1 MPSLRIFASTRALRI
16 CGRLLDGRIGEIF
29 LLSCFWC
36 ARMRLKLG
44 RAGRRE
50 PSGTGT
56 IEIVEE
62 RGMRVLH
69 LGSRAIQSAMRI
81 TRPWDLEL
89 AYTRAMMGF
98 LLFVSTPHDV
108 LMIGLGGGSLA
119 RFIRKQREQTC
130 ITAVEIDPRVIA
142 AARMHF
148 ELPPDDATLRV
159 VEADGA
165 LYVRQHPG
173 SADVILLDGFDA
185 GNQVEALATQT
196 FYAACRRVLRPG
208 GVLVV
213 NLWGQDKEFAEYF
226 ARLGRAFDDEVGWIS
241 VQNKT
246 NVIVF
251 AFADVG
257 AAERLDAAR
266 PRLADLS
273 KRYGLDLAG
282 FARDFQ
288 WAAGTAPQLG

>member
-1 MPSLRIFASTRALRI
+1 
-16 CGRLLDGRIGEIF
+16 
-29 LLSCFWC
+29 
-36 ARMRLKLG
+36 MRLKFG
-44 RAGRRE
+44 KRRADDDGLE
-50 PSGTGT
+50 VT
-56 IEIVEE
+56 EE

-69 LGSRAIQSAMRI
+69 LGSRAIQSAMRLN
-81 TRPWDLEL
+81 RPWDLEL

-98 LLFVSTPHDV
+98 LMFKPTPAEV

-119 RFIRKQREQTC
+119 KFIRKQRPQTR

-142 AARMHF
+142 TARTHF

-159 VEADGA
+159 IEADGA

-196 FYAACRRVLRPG
+196 FYAACRRVLRPD

-213 NLWGQDKEFAEYF
+213 NLWGRDSEFAEYF
-226 ARLGRAFDDEVGWIS
+226 ARLSRAFDGEVGWIS

-246 NVIVF
+246 NVILF
-251 AFADVG
+251 AFNEPG
-257 AAERLDAAR
+257 APARLETAR
-266 PRLADLS
+266 PQLADLS
-273 KRYGLDLAG
+273 KRWGLDLRG

-288 WAAGTAPQLG
+288 WVEGIAPLLE

>member
-1 MPSLRIFASTRALRI
+1 
-16 CGRLLDGRIGEIF
+16 
-29 LLSCFWC
+29 
-36 ARMRLKLG
+36 MRLKFG
-44 RAGRRE
+44 KRRATDDGLE
-50 PSGTGT
+50 VT
-56 IEIVEE
+56 EE
-62 RGMRVLH
+62 RGMRTLH

-81 TRPWDLEL
+81 SRPWDLEL

-98 LLFVSTPHDV
+98 LMFNNMPQDV

-119 RFIRKQREQTC
+119 KFIRRQRPQTR

-142 AARMHF
+142 AARTHF
-148 ELPPDDATLRV
+148 ELPPDDDALRV

-165 LYVRQHPG
+165 LYVRQHPA

-196 FYAACRRVLRPG
+196 FYAACRRALKPG

-213 NLWGQDKEFAEYF
+213 NLWGRDSEFSEYF
-226 ARLGRAFDDEVGWIS
+226 ARLTRAFDGEVGWIP
-241 VQNKT
+241 VQDKT

-251 AFADVG
+251 GFTESG
-257 AAERLDAAR
+257 AAARLDAAR

-273 KRYGLDLAG
+273 KRYGLDLRS

-288 WAAGTAPQLG
+288 WADGIAPLLQ

>member
-1 MPSLRIFASTRALRI
+1 
-16 CGRLLDGRIGEIF
+16 
-29 LLSCFWC
+29 
-36 ARMRLKLG
+36 MRLRLG
-44 RAGRRE
+44 KRRADDGGLE
-50 PSGTGT
+50 VT
-56 IEIVEE
+56 EE
-62 RGMRVLH
+62 RGLRVLR
-69 LGSRAIQSAMRI
+69 LGSRAIQSAMRVN
-81 TRPWDLEL
+81 RPWDLEL

-98 LLFVSTPHDV
+98 LMFNPLPQEV

-119 RFIRKQREQTC
+119 KFIRKQRPQTR

-142 AARMHF
+142 AARTHF
-148 ELPPDDATLRV
+148 ELPPDDATLSV

-196 FYAACRRVLRPG
+196 FYAACRRALKPNG
-208 GVLVV
+208 MLVV
-213 NLWGQDKEFAEYF
+213 NLWGRDSEFAEYF
-226 ARLGRAFDDEVGWIS
+226 ARLTRAFEGEVGWLS

-251 AFADVG
+251 AFAEAG
-257 AAERLDAAR
+257 ALARLDAGQPQRAN
-266 PRLADLS
+266 LS
-273 KRYGLDLAG
+273 RRWGLDLRG

-288 WAAGTAPQLG
+288 WAEGIAPLLE

>member
-1 MPSLRIFASTRALRI
+1 MA
-16 CGRLLDGRIGEIF
+16 
-29 LLSCFWC
+29 
-36 ARMRLKLG
+36 MRLKMG
-44 RAGRRE
+44 KRRADDAGLE
-50 PSGTGT
+50 V
-56 IEIVEE
+56 IEE

-89 AYTRAMMGF
+89 GYTRAMMAVLMF
-98 LLFVSTPHDV
+98 NPTPAEV

-119 RFIRKQREQTC
+119 KFIRKQRPQTC

-142 AARMHF
+142 AARTHF
-148 ELPPDDATLRV
+148 DVPPDDETLTV

-165 LYVRQHPG
+165 LYMRQHAS
-173 SADVILLDGFDA
+173 SADFILLDGFDS

-196 FYAACRRVLRPG
+196 FYAACRRALRPG

-213 NLWGQDKEFAEYF
+213 NLWGRDSDFAEYF
-226 ARLGRAFDDEVGWIS
+226 ARLTRAFDGEVGWLS

-251 AFADVG
+251 AFAEPG
-257 AAERLDAAR
+257 AMQRLDAIR
-266 PRLADLS
+266 PRLAELS
-273 KRYGLDLAG
+273 TRYGLDLRG

-288 WAAGTAPQLG
+288 WAADIAPLID

>member
-1 MPSLRIFASTRALRI
+1 
-16 CGRLLDGRIGEIF
+16 
-29 LLSCFWC
+29 
-36 ARMRLKLG
+36 MRLKISKC
-44 RAGRRE
+44 RATDDGLE
-50 PSGTGT
+50 VT
-56 IEIVEE
+56 EE

-69 LGSRAIQSAMRI
+69 LGSRAIQSAMRVS
-81 TRPWDLEL
+81 RPWDLEL

-98 LLFVSTPHDV
+98 LMFNPMPQDV

-119 RFIRKQREQTC
+119 KFIRKQRPQTH

-142 AARMHF
+142 AARTHF
-148 ELPPDDATLRV
+148 ELPPDDDTLTV
-159 VEADGA
+159 IEADGA

-196 FYAACRRVLRPG
+196 FYAACRRVLKPG

-213 NLWGQDKEFAEYF
+213 NLWGRDSDFAEYF
-226 ARLGRAFDDEVGWIS
+226 ARLTRAFDGEVGWIA

-251 AFADVG
+251 AFAEPG
-257 AAERLDAAR
+257 APPRLEAAV
-266 PRLADLS
+266 PQLADLS
-273 KRYGLDLAG
+273 KRWGLDLRG

-288 WAAGTAPQLG
+288 WAEGIAPLLE

>member
-1 MPSLRIFASTRALRI
+1 
-16 CGRLLDGRIGEIF
+16 
-29 LLSCFWC
+29 
-36 ARMRLKLG
+36 MRLKLG
-44 RAGRRE
+44 RAGRHHL
-50 PSGTGT
+50 TDNDA
-56 IEIVEE
+56 IEVVEE
-62 RGMRVLH
+62 RGVRVLH
-69 LGSRAIQSAMRI
+69 LGSQAIQSAMRL

-98 LLFVSTPHDV
+98 LMFNSTPQEV

-119 RFIRKQREQTC
+119 KFIRKQRPQTR

-142 AARMHF
+142 AARTHF
-148 ELPPDDATLRV
+148 ELPPDDDTLAV
-159 VEADGA
+159 IEADGA

-185 GNQVEALATQT
+185 GNQVEALATQS

-213 NLWGQDKEFAEYF
+213 NLWGRDRDFAEYF
-226 ARLGRAFDDEVGWIS
+226 ARMTRAFDGEVGWIS

-251 AFADVG
+251 AFAEPG
-257 AAERLDAAR
+257 AAARLEAVE

-273 KRYGLDLAG
+273 KRFGLDLRG

-288 WAAGTAPQLG
+288 WAEGIAPLLE

>member
-1 MPSLRIFASTRALRI
+1 
-16 CGRLLDGRIGEIF
+16 
-29 LLSCFWC
+29 
-36 ARMRLKLG
+36 MRLKFG
-44 RAGRRE
+44 KRRATDDGLE
-50 PSGTGT
+50 VT
-56 IEIVEE
+56 EE

-69 LGSRAIQSAMRI
+69 LGSRAIQSAMRVS
-81 TRPWDLEL
+81 RPWDLEL

-98 LLFVSTPHDV
+98 LMFNPMPQAV

-119 RFIRKQREQTC
+119 KFIRKQRPQTH

-142 AARMHF
+142 AARTHF
-148 ELPPDDATLRV
+148 ELPPDDDALRV

-165 LYVRQHPG
+165 LYVRQHPA

-196 FYAACRRVLRPG
+196 FYAACRRALKPG

-213 NLWGQDKEFAEYF
+213 NLWGRDSEFSEYF
-226 ARLGRAFDDEVGWIS
+226 ARLTRAFDGEVGWIP
-241 VQNKT
+241 VQDKT

-251 AFADVG
+251 GFTEPG
-257 AAERLDAAR
+257 AAARLDAAR

-273 KRYGLDLAG
+273 KRYGLDLRS

-288 WAAGTAPQLG
+288 WAEGIAPLLE

>member
-1 MPSLRIFASTRALRI
+1 
-16 CGRLLDGRIGEIF
+16 
-29 LLSCFWC
+29 
-36 ARMRLKLG
+36 MRLKFG
-44 RAGRRE
+44 KRRAGDDGLE
-50 PSGTGT
+50 VT
-56 IEIVEE
+56 EE

-69 LGSRAIQSAMRI
+69 LGSRAIQSAMRVS
-81 TRPWDLEL
+81 RPWDLEL

-98 LLFVSTPHDV
+98 LMFNPMPQDV

-119 RFIRKQREQTC
+119 KFIRKQRPQTH

-142 AARMHF
+142 AARTHF
-148 ELPPDDATLRV
+148 ELPPDDDTLSV
-159 VEADGA
+159 IEADGA

-173 SADVILLDGFDA
+173 SADIILLDGFDA

-196 FYAACRRVLRPG
+196 FYTACRRVLKPG
-208 GVLVV
+208 GMLVV
-213 NLWGQDKEFAEYF
+213 NLWGRDSEFAEYF
-226 ARLGRAFDDEVGWIS
+226 ARLTRAFDGEVGWLS

-251 AFADVG
+251 AFAEPG
-257 AAERLDAAR
+257 AAARLLDVQ

-273 KRYGLDLAG
+273 KRWGLDLRG

-288 WAAGTAPQLG
+288 WAEGVAPLLK

>member
-1 MPSLRIFASTRALRI
+1 
-16 CGRLLDGRIGEIF
+16 
-29 LLSCFWC
+29 
-36 ARMRLKLG
+36 MRLKFG
-44 RAGRRE
+44 KRRATDDGLE
-50 PSGTGT
+50 VT
-56 IEIVEE
+56 EE
-62 RGMRVLH
+62 RGMRTLH
-69 LGSRAIQSAMRI
+69 LGSRAIQSAMRVS
-81 TRPWDLEL
+81 RPWDLEL

-98 LLFVSTPHDV
+98 LMFNPMPQAV

-119 RFIRKQREQTC
+119 KFIRKQRPQTH

-142 AARMHF
+142 AARTHF
-148 ELPPDDATLRV
+148 ELPPDDDALRV

-165 LYVRQHPG
+165 LYVRQHPA

-196 FYAACRRVLRPG
+196 FYAACRRALKPG

-213 NLWGQDKEFAEYF
+213 NLWGRDSEFSEYF
-226 ARLGRAFDDEVGWIS
+226 ARLTRAFDGEVGWIP
-241 VQNKT
+241 VQDKT

-251 AFADVG
+251 GFTEPG
-257 AAERLDAAR
+257 AAARLDAAR

-273 KRYGLDLAG
+273 KRYGLDLRS

-288 WAAGTAPQLG
+288 WAEGIAPLLE

>member
-1 MPSLRIFASTRALRI
+1 
-16 CGRLLDGRIGEIF
+16 
-29 LLSCFWC
+29 
-36 ARMRLKLG
+36 MRLKFG
-44 RAGRRE
+44 KRRATDDGLE
-50 PSGTGT
+50 VT
-56 IEIVEE
+56 EE
-62 RGMRVLH
+62 RGMRTLH
-69 LGSRAIQSAMRI
+69 LGSRAIQSAMRVS
-81 TRPWDLEL
+81 RPWDLEL

-98 LLFVSTPHDV
+98 LMFNPMPQAV

-119 RFIRKQREQTC
+119 KFIRKQRPQTH

-142 AARMHF
+142 AARTHF
-148 ELPPDDATLRV
+148 ELPPDDDALRV

-165 LYVRQHPG
+165 LYVRQHPA

-196 FYAACRRVLRPG
+196 FYAACRRALKPG

-213 NLWGQDKEFAEYF
+213 NLWGRDSEFSEYF
-226 ARLGRAFDDEVGWIS
+226 ARLTRAFDGEVGWIP
-241 VQNKT
+241 VQDKT

-251 AFADVG
+251 GFTEPG
-257 AAERLDAAR
+257 AAARLDAVR

-273 KRYGLDLAG
+273 KRYGLDLRS

-288 WAAGTAPQLG
+288 WAEGIAPLLE